1 MKIIT
6 GIAST
11 THLDR
16 RGTRFAKEALEGM
29 AQQINERYIR
39 YTKDHDPD
47 QLLGVLFYGEVLQLT
62 DGEFALGVVIGEY
75 ESSDDRTQYVVGA
88 ENKESNT
95 YKKLLNIQEL
105 RISQSINAMIPDPMK
120 PILQSELSLSESLAL
135 HLDYTRVNDAGQ
147 VYEIRQY
154 VDKTDGL
161 SIEVYPKDH
170 EHQPHYH
177 VISKQRGINARFD
190 VKTHEL
196 ISHKSGR
203 IKTSDIKKIQ
213 AYFKHPA
220 NQQRLDGIV
229 DKMYKSN

>member
-11 THLDR
+11 THIDR
-16 RGTRFAKEALEGM
+16 RGTRFAKEALESM
-29 AQQINERYIR
+29 ARQINERYIR
-39 YTKDHDPD
+39 YIKDHDPN
-47 QLLGVLFYGEVLQLT
+47 QLLGVILYGEVFRLS
-62 DGEFALGVVIGEY
+62 DGEFALGGVIGEY
-75 ESSDDRTQYVVGA
+75 ETSADCKQYVVGM
-88 ENKESNT
+88 ENKEAET
-95 YKKLLNIQEL
+95 YKSLLDTQEL
-105 RISQSINAMIPDPMK
+105 RNSQKINALTPDPVK

-135 HLDYTRVNDAGQ
+135 HLDYTRVNDVGQ

-170 EHQPHYH
+170 EQQPHYH
-177 VISKQRGINARFD
+177 VISKQRRINARFD

-203 IKTSDIKKIQ
+203 IRANDIKKLQ
-213 AYFKHPA
+213 AYFKNPA
-220 NQQRLDGIV
+220 NQQRLDKMV
-229 DKMYKSN
+229 EKMYKSN